1 MGAGSTVLKRHRG
14 ETRRWLCQQDQLAS
28 RQNESAGGQQTGA
41 EHLCSAQGQ
50 TTLRGPQR
58 GDPRDREGGASRRD
72 RSVDGRVSGGSACLG
87 SGAAGVAWWPPPHRS
102 QKHPRPGVREP
113 QRLLS
118 NSWEA
123 RPLGRETGHC
133 RLETGGLNLN
143 CTAPDLWAP
152 HPRAAPGSGVGG
164 PGLCRGD
171 TLGTPQRTTGE
182 GVRRHQCWALSRA
195 REAPQPQGRAGRG
208 FRGASPHGRGRL
220 SSELSKGWGLVQRVE
235 SGGLL
240 RRTLEE
246 GVTPGGRACRRRP
259 YEFGPRKGQDVG

>member
-1 MGAGSTVLKRHRG
+1 M
-14 ETRRWLCQQDQLAS
+14 
-28 RQNESAGGQQTGA
+28 
-41 EHLCSAQGQ
+41 
-50 TTLRGPQR
+50 LRGPQR
-58 GDPRDREGGASRRD
+58 GDPRDREGGASRRG

-87 SGAAGVAWWPPPHRS
+87 SGAARVAWWPPPHRS

-123 RPLGRETGHC
+123 RPSGRETGQC

-182 GVRRHQCWALSRA
+182 GVRRHQCWVLSRA